1 MIRSAKRLAGV
12 CLVSISLAVT
22 SGCGLGVMAA
32 GIGYA
37 VSSSKKGDAEVAKAE
52 ADLQKSYT
60 EYKLGM
66 ERINIER
73 ESKGLKPQP
82 ILPIEEWLRH
92 QALPE
97 KVRENLAEKHPQ
109 QPLQPQPKPQEES
122 QAE

>member
-1 MIRSAKRLAGV
+1 MKAALVGILA
-12 CLVSISLAVT
+12 ISLVT
-22 SGCGLGVMAA
+22 SGCGLGIMAA

-52 ADLQKSYT
+52 AELQKAYN

-66 ERINIER
+66 ERVNIER

-97 KVRENLAEKHPQ
+97 DVRARLSEQHPK
-109 QPLQPQPKPQEES
+109 QPLEPKPQLE
-122 QAE
+122 QGAEAQP